1 MSAEDLLLDN
11 EFDDIIIFESPEY
24 DDALVGVSINNQ
36 AVYDYD
42 KMIECLMKSENF
54 TEEQAREWIE
64 FNTISSLP
72 PSDNNYPIVM
82 YPLYRNE
89 E

>member
-11 EFDDIIIFESPEY
+11 GFEDVIIFEPPEY
-24 DDALVGVSINNQ
+24 DNALIGVSSDNQ

-42 KMIECLMKSENF
+42 LMVQCLMERDHM

-64 FNTISSLP
+64 FNSIGSL
-72 PSDNNYPIVM
+72 SGAGSGHPIVM

>member
-1 MSAEDLLLDN
+1 MTAEELLEDN

-36 AVYDYD
+36 AVYNYD